1 MIEQRKRGRPPLFG
15 KAMTAAERRQRHQSK
30 RAAAQRANAPVIPG
44 VMSADEMLARLG
56 YDSAVMS
63 DERIAELRAQPGGA
77 DWDDEDQP
85 ELGADGEPILPGA

>member
-1 MIEQRKRGRPPLFG
+1 
-15 KAMTAAERRQRHQSK
+15 
-30 RAAAQRANAPVIPG
+30 
-44 VMSADEMLARLG
+44 MSADEMLARLG